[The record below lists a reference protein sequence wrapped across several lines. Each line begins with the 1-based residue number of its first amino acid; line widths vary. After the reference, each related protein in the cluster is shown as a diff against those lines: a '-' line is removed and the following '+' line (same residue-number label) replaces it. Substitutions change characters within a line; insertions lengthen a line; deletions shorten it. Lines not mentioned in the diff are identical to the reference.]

1 MLQGWL
7 LPLLIETLSIFSPV
21 TVYGQ
26 VSWFLLPK
34 AFPYSSEDWAGVP
47 FNVPNNERY
56 ARETQFPTEVFS
68 WESHSINKWQRTC
81 P

>member
-26 VSWFLLPK
+26 MSWFLLPK
-34 AFPYSSEDWAGVP
+34 AFPYSSEGWAGVP
-47 FNVPNNERY
+47 FNVPNNNITSLTTQTSDS
-56 ARETQFPTEVFS
+56 ARVPKGIMEIQAEMPS
-68 WESHSINKWQRTC
+68 
-81 P
+81 